1 MKVVLDTNI
10 LVSGLLWL
18 GPSNKILRLA
28 EEGKIESCFSPDLF
42 EELHQVLKRQK
53 FISRIKA
60 LKTSIE
66 ELIAGI
72 SDTLELFPDTKIPG
86 VIKED
91 PDDDRI
97 LSCAWVSG
105 AEYIVTG
112 DPHLLK
118 LGRYRNIPIVTPR
131 KFLTLVS
138 PMLTRQ
144 KLD

>member
-1 MKVVLDTNI
+1 MRVVLDTNI

-60 LKTSIE
+60 LKISIE

-91 PDDDRI
+91 PMMTVSSLVLGFLVQNT
-97 LSCAWVSG
+97 LS
-105 AEYIVTG
+105 
-112 DPHLLK
+112 L
-118 LGRYRNIPIVTPR
+118 VTPIY
-131 KFLTLVS
+131 
-138 PMLTRQ
+138 
-144 KLD
+144 

>member
-1 MKVVLDTNI
+1 MRIVLDTNV
-10 LVSGLLWL
+10 LVSGLLWA
-18 GPSNKILRLA
+18 GPSNKILKLA
-28 EEGKIESCFSPDLF
+28 EEGKFKPCFTPDLF
-42 EELHQVLKRQK
+42 EELHQVLKRKK
-53 FISRIKA
+53 FICRIKI
-60 LKTSIE
+60 LDTSIE

-72 SDTLELFPDTKIPG
+72 SDVLELFPDVKITG
-86 VIKED
+86 VVKDD

-118 LGRYRNIPIVTPR
+118 LGKYRNTPIVTPR

-138 PMLTRQ
+138 P
-144 KLD
+144 